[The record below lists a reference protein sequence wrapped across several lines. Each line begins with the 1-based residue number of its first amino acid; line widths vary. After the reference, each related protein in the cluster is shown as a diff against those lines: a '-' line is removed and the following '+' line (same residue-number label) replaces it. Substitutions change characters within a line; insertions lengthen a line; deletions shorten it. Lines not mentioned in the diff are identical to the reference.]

1 MLTLHTDSETE
12 NQCPFFVWLF
22 RSHVKF
28 SEQKIFTG
36 CDKPPAKILRSILLL
51 GIATASTIPIV
62 RAHDLS
68 DTDVV
73 SHPEEHEN
81 SVVEGAIYSGDRLA
95 VSSDDNS
102 SLLLDDAAQELDP
115 PYSGTVFLDP
125 DIFTPDDPTSFIDME
140 ITSDQAENEQYD
152 YIATFSDTPNV
163 ELSTFEFSSESLA
176 REVSLK
182 VAKGLGSLPA
192 SLKQSVKNILIHQ
205 GDGRANA
212 NISLGTITLHASSSN
227 FVNYLEELLAH
238 EAAHISLDN
247 RFRRN
252 SDWQY
257 AQTVDP
263 TFISTYA
270 QSRSGTEDIAESV
283 VPYLAYRYRPQ
294 RISKADYA
302 AILRTMP
309 ARIAFF
315 DRELGNLAPVADDS
329 AQLVSR
335 FTNINNGDNVSTGDF
350 LEWSIPDGAEGFDV
364 ILGSTGYGSDDIR
377 QSNILGENRLQLTAL
392 PDGIDNVYAKLWSRV
407 DGQWRAVH
415 YRFKTANATRTRASI
430 YSPIPGDRVAG
441 DSVVFRWYNPPGTT
455 QVDLLAGTQG
465 PGSTDLRQSQP
476 LTTRSSLTLDN
487 VPLQPSVLYLR
498 LGTFNG
504 SWQYEDFEFEANQ
517 NAQLLSPVAQSRLT
531 ETEVE
536 FVWVSPPGVRSIDIL
551 AGTTGPGSTDIR
563 ASEVVSS
570 DQGQLLVENLP
581 ATGQTLYIRFWSL
594 AVDGW
599 RNQDFEYMLP
609 FPQDDRDGDGV
620 NDDIDTYPDDA
631 SESADTDGDGVGDN
645 ADAFPI
651 DAGETADTDGDGVGD
666 NTDVFPVDASET
678 ADADGD
684 GVGDNA
690 DAFPVNAGE
699 TADTDGDGVGDN
711 ADAFPVDAGETAD
724 TDTDGDG
731 VGDNADVFP
740 GDASETAD
748 SDGDGIGD
756 NADASPT
763 EPDETADGAGVEDNA
778 DSTLTDAS
786 ETSDGEDEGIGN
798 ETDSSASSTG
808 QTMEAN
814 GGTENPVSPEQ
825 NVIEAE
831 PVIRVG
837 SVDFLLLILFA
848 LVTTIRCLAR
858 RTNPSSGKRI

>member
-1 MLTLHTDSETE
+1 M
-12 NQCPFFVWLF
+12 N
-22 RSHVKF
+22 K
-28 SEQKIFTG
+28 KILYG
-36 CDKPPAKILRSILLL
+36 CDKPPAKILRTILLL

-62 RAHDLS
+62 WAHDLS

-81 SVVEGAIYSGDRLA
+81 SVVEGAIYSGDRLE

-125 DIFTPDDPTSFIDME
+125 DIFTPDDPTSFIDVE
-140 ITSDQAENEQYD
+140 ITSDQAEIEQYD

-176 REVSLK
+176 REVALK

-350 LEWSIPDGAEGFDV
+350 LEWSIPDGADGFDV
-364 ILGSTGYGSDDIR
+364 ILGSTGYGSNDIR
-377 QSNILGENRLQLTAL
+377 QSNILDENRLQLTAL

-609 FPQDDRDGDGV
+609 FPLDDRDGDGV

-645 ADAFPI
+645 SDAFPV
-651 DAGETADTDGDGVGD
+651 DASETTDTDGDGVGD
-666 NTDVFPVDASET
+666 NSDAFPDDASET
-678 ADADGD
+678 ADSDGDGVGNNSDAFPVDANETTDADGD

-690 DAFPVNAGE
+690 DAFPA
-699 TADTDGDGVGDN
+699 
-711 ADAFPVDAGETAD
+711 
-724 TDTDGDG
+724 
-731 VGDNADVFP
+731 
-740 GDASETAD
+740 DASETAD
-748 SDGDGIGD
+748 SDGDGVGN
-756 NADASPT
+756 NADAFPT
-763 EPDETADGAGVEDNA
+763 DANETADSDGDGVGDNV
-778 DSTLTDAS
+778 DTLPTDES
-786 ETSDGEDEGIGN
+786 ETSDGEDDSVGD
-798 ETDSSASSTG
+798 ETDSSSSSTG
-808 QTMEAN
+808 QTTDAN
-814 GGTENPVSPEQ
+814 GGTENPVTSEQ
-825 NVIEAE
+825 DSTDTE

-837 SVDFLLLILFA
+837 SVDSLWLILFA
-848 LVTTIRCLAR
+848 LITTIRRLAR
-858 RTNPSSGKRI
+858 RADPLSGKRT

>member
-1 MLTLHTDSETE
+1 V
-12 NQCPFFVWLF
+12 N
-22 RSHVKF
+22 K
-28 SEQKIFTG
+28 KILYG
-36 CDKPPAKILRSILLL
+36 CDKPPAKILRTILLL

-81 SVVEGAIYSGDRLA
+81 SVVEGAIYSGDRLPA
-95 VSSDDNS
+95 SSDDNS

-115 PYSGTVFLDP
+115 PYGGTVFLDP

-176 REVSLK
+176 REVALK

-205 GDGRANA
+205 GDGRASA
-212 NISLGTITLHASSSN
+212 NSYLRTISLYASSST

-238 EAAHISLDN
+238 EAAHISLDH

-270 QSRSGTEDIAESV
+270 QSRSETEDIAESV

-302 AILRTMP
+302 TILRTMP
-309 ARIAFF
+309 ARMAFF

-329 AQLVSR
+329 DQLVSR
-335 FTNINNGDNVSTGDF
+335 FTNINNGDSVSTGDF
-350 LEWSIPDGAEGFDV
+350 LEWSIPDGADGFDV
-364 ILGSTGYGSDDIR
+364 ILGSTGYGSNDIR
-377 QSNILGENRLQLTAL
+377 QSNILDENRLQLTAL

-441 DSVVFRWYNPPGTT
+441 DTVVFRWYNPPGTT

-465 PGSTDLRQSQP
+465 PGSTDLRQPQP

-504 SWQYEDFEFEANQ
+504 SWQYEDYEFEANQ
-517 NAQLLSPVAQSRLT
+517 NVQFLSPVAQSRLT
-531 ETEVE
+531 GTEVQ
-536 FVWVSPPGVRSIDIL
+536 FVWDSPPGIRSIDIL

-563 ASEVVSS
+563 ASNVVVAN
-570 DQGQLLVENLP
+570 QGQLFVENLP
-581 ATGQTLYIRFWSL
+581 ATGQTLYVRVWSS
-594 AVDGW
+594 AFEGW
-599 RNQDFEYMLP
+599 RTQDFEYMLP

-645 ADAFPI
+645 SDA
-651 DAGETADTDGDGVGD
+651 
-666 NTDVFPVDASET
+666 FPVDASET
-678 ADADGD
+678 
-684 GVGDNA
+684 
-690 DAFPVNAGE
+690 
-699 TADTDGDGVGDN
+699 
-711 ADAFPVDAGETAD
+711 

-731 VGDNADVFP
+731 VGDNSDAFP
-740 GDASETAD
+740 ADASETAD
-748 SDGDGIGD
+748 SDGDGVGNNSDAFPVDATETTDTDGDGVGD
-756 NADASPT
+756 NSDAFPDDAS
-763 EPDETADGAGVEDNA
+763 ETADSDGDGVGNNSDAFPVDASETTDTDGDGVGDNV
-778 DSTLTDAS
+778 DTLSTDES
-786 ETSDGEDEGIGN
+786 ETSDGEDDSVGD
-798 ETDSSASSTG
+798 ETDSSSSSTG
-808 QTMEAN
+808 QTTDAN
-814 GGTENPVSPEQ
+814 GGTENPLTSEQ
-825 NVIEAE
+825 DSTNTE

-837 SVDFLLLILFA
+837 SVDSLWLILFA
-848 LVTTIRCLAR
+848 LITTIRRLASR
-858 RTNPSSGKRI
+858 ADPLSGKRT